1 MHACCKKALFHE
13 KFSKGISAKNLPS
26 KYTHYTVHNVTEH
39 DATDLVVEGVVH
51 RESLLLHCL
60 CCCTSV
66 EVMVWLAA
74 WSLHGEMTLRNMYM
88 DIYSLRF
95 FLRKTGKFWPELI

>member
-1 MHACCKKALFHE
+1 MHAAKRRYSTKNFLKAFPR
-13 KFSKGISAKNLPS
+13 KFLPS
-26 KYTHYTVHNVTEH
+26 KYTRYTVHNVTEH

-95 FLRKTGKFWPELI
+95 FLRKIGNFGPN